1 MVLRLVIAGFLMA
14 HALVHAGFVSRRP
27 PPTPGAPT
35 WPFEL
40 GYSWLLSRLGVDPG
54 VLRAMGAA
62 LFVLTVVGYGVA
74 SLAALGVLDGALW
87 LGGIATGTIA
97 SLALLLL
104 FFHPWLVLGV
114 AIDVAVAWI
123 VLRSGWTP
131 AQIGS

>member
-1 MVLRLVIAGFLMA
+1 MLRLVIAGFLMA
-14 HALVHAGFVSRRP
+14 HAVVHAGFMSRRP
-27 PPTPGAPT
+27 PPTPGAPA

-40 GYSWLLSRLGVDPG
+40 GYSWLLSRLGADPG
-54 VLRAMGAA
+54 MLRVLGAA
-62 LFVLTVVGYGVA
+62 LLVLTLVGYGVA
-74 SLAALGVLDGALW
+74 SLAALGVLDGGLW
-87 LGGIATGTIA
+87 LPGIATGTTA

-131 AQIGS
+131 AEIGS